1 MTHKSLYDVLLV
13 ERNATLDEIKL
24 AFKKRA
30 LQVHPDKGG
39 SKEAFHLVYQ
49 ALETLA
55 DPLARKS
62 YDHGLLSK
70 PQGPQGAPQSAKRR
84 RKAERR
90 GPAATESHRRQPDV
104 PKKKATRAKG
114 STASQSPQSPQSLQ
128 TRLLDQ
134 IRDLLK
140 RLPRDARN
148 EALSK
153 EFSQKQRLI
162 LEKWMVD
169 AVDASAEPSRP
180 RPETMLDLVKAGHGN
195 CTALALPGT
204 KPGPQREARAGCKKR
219 VGDVA
224 GCIKKCYARG
234 LRQDDGYIAMIKF
247 DAVEMYSGLC
257 DLPTA
262 LEILVILTSV
272 KQKMMNRT
280 TQHDS
285 FDKRLHEALQSSA
298 QDQGRDYGQL
308 NIRFAVLQSAGFF
321 LGPGLQVRSPVVR
334 SVEKLGQL
342 RSHLEPFRQYAKN
355 VGSRSMYW
363 WYSPPQLEDAWEGF
377 QTAIADAWKLAS
389 VDSGPVLQKFR
400 ACHEASTDLRDR
412 HMQLWERQHM
422 AMQDKNK
429 YRPKYLRT
437 KTGKKRCNQL
447 QLPRD
452 DMQFL
457 RKLLARWGRILQME
471 AQLADKERR
480 KFLQQRKKQREE
492 RRRLEALKQKR
503 MRQEERLK
511 RETLRKKMRVDL
523 TMEDI
528 LGFSN
533 EKSYLSGGC
542 AIQCRIV
549 WHQ

>member
-1 MTHKSLYDVLLV
+1 MQQM
-13 ERNATLDEIKL
+13 
-24 AFKKRA
+24 
-30 LQVHPDKGG
+30 LQ
-39 SKEAFHLVYQ
+39 
-49 ALETLA
+49 
-55 DPLARKS
+55 
-62 YDHGLLSK
+62 
-70 PQGPQGAPQSAKRR
+70 
-84 RKAERR
+84 
-90 GPAATESHRRQPDV
+90 
-104 PKKKATRAKG
+104 
-114 STASQSPQSPQSLQ
+114 
-128 TRLLDQ
+128 
-134 IRDLLK
+134 
-140 RLPRDARN
+140 
-148 EALSK
+148 
-153 EFSQKQRLI
+153 
-162 LEKWMVD
+162 
-169 AVDASAEPSRP
+169 AEPSAARP
-180 RPETMLDLVKAGHGN
+180 WKREAMLDLVQPGDLPHGS
-195 CTALALPGT
+195 CTALALPRT
-204 KPGPQREARAGCKKR
+204 KPGPQREVGAGRKKR

-224 GCIKKCYARG
+224 GCIKKCHARG
-234 LRQDDGYIAMIKF
+234 LGQDVCYIAMIKF

-272 KQKMMNRT
+272 KQKMMDRS
-280 TQHDS
+280 TQRDS
-285 FDKRLHEALQSSA
+285 FDKRLYEALLSSA

-363 WYSPPQLEDAWEGF
+363 WYSPPQLEDAWERF
-377 QTAIADAWKLAS
+377 QTAIVDAWKLAS
-389 VDSGPVLQKFR
+389 VDSTQVLQKFR
-400 ACHEASTDLRDR
+400 AGHESSTDLRER
-412 HMQLWERQHM
+412 HMHLWERQHM

-429 YRPKYLRT
+429 HRPKYLRT

-457 RKLLARWGRILQME
+457 RKLLTRWGRILQKE
-471 AQLADKERR
+471 AQVVDKERR

-511 RETLRKKMRVDL
+511 RETLRKKMKVDG

-528 LGFSN
+528 LGFSK
-533 EKSYLSGGC
+533 EKKRICQEAALATSPEGGTPTCLMLSKPCHILGFSENSIPSVIPPSNL
-542 AIQCRIV
+542 AICC
-549 WHQ
+549 